1 MGTPDFAVPTLT
13 TLLNSA
19 DHQVKAVFTATP
31 KPKGRG
37 LEESLSPV
45 HKLALEHNVPIYT
58 PVTLKSPEI
67 IGIINSIE
75 ADIIIVVAYGFI
87 IPKNILYAKKYGSL
101 NLHPSDLPKY
111 RGAAPMQRTII
122 DGETESAV
130 CIMQMDEGLDTG
142 DIILKERFSLSPRIT
157 LPILHDQCASIG
169 AQLFIKVLNNIS
181 SLPRIKQATEGASY
195 AHKLS
200 KEEGKIKWHEAA
212 SKIDCKIRGMSPWPG
227 AYFEYQGK
235 TIKILEADYS
245 QQEHNF
251 APGTVISDKF
261 EIACGAGTLTIKSL
275 QQAGKTRLSVEE
287 FLRGNPVAI
296 GTNLCSKD

>member
-1 MGTPDFAVPTLT
+1 MGTPDFAVPSLT
-13 TLLNSA
+13 TLLNSP
-19 DHQVKAVFTATP
+19 DHQVMAVFTAAP

-37 LEESLSPV
+37 LAESLSPV
-45 HKLALEHNVPIYT
+45 HKIALEHNLAVYT
-58 PVTLKSPEI
+58 PATLRSPEI
-67 IGIINSIE
+67 IGIIDSIE

-111 RGAAPMQRTII
+111 RGAAPLQRTII
-122 DGETESAV
+122 NGETESAV

-142 DIILKERFSLSPRIT
+142 DIILKERFLLHPRIT
-157 LPILHDQCASIG
+157 LPILHDQCANIG
-169 AQLFIKVLNNIS
+169 ARLFIKVLDNIA

-195 AHKLS
+195 AHKLT
-200 KEEGKIKWHEAA
+200 KEEGEINWHEAA

-235 TIKILEADYS
+235 IIKILEADYS
-245 QQEHNF
+245 EQEHNY
-251 APGTVISDKF
+251 APGTVVSDKL
-261 EIACGAGTLTIKSL
+261 EIACGTGTLTIKSL
-275 QQAGKTRLSVEE
+275 QQAGKTRLLAEE
-287 FLRGNPVAI
+287 FLRGNLVAI